1 VPADEEK
8 PIVNRETARI
18 VVGYDGSVPANAAL
32 DWAAAEAE
40 RRGLP
45 LTVLHVL
52 NQLNLTPGVGTPTW
66 TALATDAMDAVASD
80 GVQRARK
87 SAPSI
92 DIRGVTHADPV
103 AFTLIESTRDSALL
117 VVGTRGRGEAAG
129 ALLGSVAF
137 AVSGHASC
145 PVVIVRGDADEPVG
159 PGRPV
164 VVGVDGSSG
173 SEVAVRYAA
182 GFAAA
187 ASAALI
193 VVAAYRSAGSRAWG
207 EAEVYTLEG
216 EGGPTFGSLA
226 QEHAG
231 ETVAAAGAL
240 ARTAQPGLEVREL
253 VVEGSTAESL
263 VAAAAGCGLLVVGSR
278 GRGGFA
284 GLMLGSVSHRVIHSA
299 PCPVA
304 VVRAGGAEAGA

>member
-1 VPADEEK
+1 VK
-8 PIVNRETARI
+8 KQTGRI
-18 VVGYDGSVPANAAL
+18 VVGYDGSACAGAAL
-32 DWAAAEAE
+32 DWAATEAE

-66 TALATDAMDAVASD
+66 AALTTDAGDAITSD

-87 SAPSI
+87 HAPSI
-92 DIRGVTHADPV
+92 DVGGETHADPV

-145 PVVIVRGDADEPVG
+145 PVVIVRGDAEEPVG
-159 PGRPV
+159 PTRPV
-164 VVGVDGSSG
+164 VVGADGSPG
-173 SEVAVRYAA
+173 SDTAVRYAA
-182 GFAAA
+182 SIAA
-187 ASAALI
+187 ASSAVLI
-193 VVAAYRSAGSRAWG
+193 VVTAYTFPASQVWSEAA
-207 EAEVYTLEG
+207 VYTLEG
-216 EGGPTFGSLA
+216 EGGPAFGSIA
-226 QEHAG
+226 QAG
-231 ETVAAAGAL
+231 ATKTSAAAGEL
-240 ARTAQPGLEVREL
+240 ARAVQPGLEVRQ
-253 VVEGSTAESL
+253 VAVEGSIPEMLT
-263 VAAAAGCGLLVVGSR
+263 AAANGCGLLVVGSR

-304 VVRAGGAEAGA
+304 VVRSPEPRPGPSSRH